1 MQSGFFRLCFHSSY
15 QFGNLAPIQ
24 AHYLTAASTRKS
36 IYINPTL
43 QFYYTTYL
51 SGDLIIQASE
61 NYYSLNEH
69 FPVNL
74 QNGLH
79 PAIPIIKGIRPS
91 KNQLLPKTNQS
102 TKRTTPI
109 TILSI
114 LQVFSILII
123 SILTLLF
130 FINLTL

>member
-51 SGDLIIQASE
+51 SGDLIIQASFNQRRE
-61 NYYSLNEH
+61 FTATSSFLRRQESSVFASRCPHNKSQVTG
-69 FPVNL
+69 FPPKACG
-74 QNGLH
+74 NGE
-79 PAIPIIKGIRPS
+79 
-91 KNQLLPKTNQS
+91 PK
-102 TKRTTPI
+102 P
-109 TILSI
+109 
-114 LQVFSILII
+114 
-123 SILTLLF
+123 LF
-130 FINLTL
+130 AEASAEDQG